1 MNAPV
6 RFRSRQHAQ
15 AAKQAQAGLDLTEKQ
30 KTGML
35 AKLDSEIPAAEKGQP
50 ISDEHVIRG
59 EPRR

>member
-1 MNAPV
+1 MP
-6 RFRSRQHAQ
+6 RRLSRLRP
-15 AAKQAQAGLDLTEKQ
+15 GSTLTEKQ